1 MTPICWCTFKERKKC
16 YKAEFKAQISD
27 WILQG
32 GGVTKSGH
40 WVYMACIIELLIH
53 LKQLKPVTKT
63 KTFPWIQLTQERMFI
78 ETTKKPSLKWAVT
91 YLKFT
96 HNSAHSSCKSQH
108 TAWTWLLQFKGT
120 VFGEKKKKKA
130 GSGWYTTWHEL
141 HLSHW
146 EPLITKVNNIHSA
159 GFGPTEAEILSF
171 LIKGKSESCRKI
183 TTHIAS

>member
-108 TAWTWLLQFKGT
+108 TAWTWLLQFKGS
-120 VFGEKKKKKA
+120 FWWEKKKQVLA
-130 GSGWYTTWHEL
+130 DTQHGMNCILATEN
-141 HLSHW
+141 HW
-146 EPLITKVNNIHSA
+146 
-159 GFGPTEAEILSF
+159 
-171 LIKGKSESCRKI
+171 
-183 TTHIAS
+183 

>member
-120 VFGEKKKKKA
+120 VFGEKKKKKQVLA
-130 GSGWYTTWHEL
+130 DTQHGMNCILATEN
-141 HLSHW
+141 HW
-146 EPLITKVNNIHSA
+146 
-159 GFGPTEAEILSF
+159 
-171 LIKGKSESCRKI
+171 
-183 TTHIAS
+183 

>member
-27 WILQG
+27 WILQ

-96 HNSAHSSCKSQH
+96 HNSAHSMNLAAAVQRDSF
-108 TAWTWLLQFKGT
+108 WW
-120 VFGEKKKKKA
+120 EKKKA

>member
-32 GGVTKSGH
+32 WVTKSGH

-53 LKQLKPVTKT
+53 LKQLKPVKKT

-96 HNSAHSSCKSQH
+96 HNSAQHELGCCSSKG
-108 TAWTWLLQFKGT
+108 QFL
-120 VFGEKKKKKA
+120 VRKKKKQVLA
-130 GSGWYTTWHEL
+130 DTQHGMNCILATEN
-141 HLSHW
+141 HW
-146 EPLITKVNNIHSA
+146 
-159 GFGPTEAEILSF
+159 
-171 LIKGKSESCRKI
+171 
-183 TTHIAS
+183 

>member
-1 MTPICWCTFKERKKC
+1 MTPICWCTFKERKNVIK
-16 YKAEFKAQISD
+16 
-27 WILQG
+27 QG

-120 VFGEKKKKKA
+120 VFGEKKKKK
-130 GSGWYTTWHEL
+130 SRFW
-141 HLSHW
+141 
-146 EPLITKVNNIHSA
+146 LIHNMAWT
-159 GFGPTEAEILSF
+159 
-171 LIKGKSESCRKI
+171 
-183 TTHIAS
+183 AS

>member
-1 MTPICWCTFKERKKC
+1 MHRWHPSAGVHLKKEKSVIKQNLRLRFQTGF
-16 YKAEFKAQISD
+16 YR
-27 WILQG
+27 

-108 TAWTWLLQFKGT
+108 SMNLAAAVQRDSFWW
-120 VFGEKKKKKA
+120 EKKKKQVLA
-130 GSGWYTTWHEL
+130 DTQHGMNCILATEN
-141 HLSHW
+141 HW
-146 EPLITKVNNIHSA
+146 
-159 GFGPTEAEILSF
+159 
-171 LIKGKSESCRKI
+171 
-183 TTHIAS
+183 